1 MNKLKIKSGAI
12 SFSKF
17 FLVLILFSGVLFSG
31 CSLFQKKYEKTEKKE
46 ITVSTVNKKK
56 VVLNN
61 TNGDIKI
68 TKSPVDSVLRVKAEV
83 TYRLT
88 KKEMAENKDR
98 IKFEVDSASDV
109 IKISADYVRVKRII
123 NFDINLGTDID
134 YELIV
139 PDGIE
144 VSIDN
149 TNGETEVS
157 EISNKLE
164 INQTNGKLNLMHPT
178 GFITADL
185 TNGKI
190 TGDLDSSKGLN
201 LKTTNGSISLTL
213 SSTFSGKFRMET
225 TNGKITKKDFDFR
238 DVNDDK
244 KLFRGTLGNGDAD
257 IRLDTTNGKI
267 TLTKK

>member
-12 SFSKF
+12 RFSKL
-17 FLVLILFSGVLFSG
+17 FLVLALLSGVLFSG

-88 KKEMAENKDR
+88 KKELAENIER
-98 IKFEVDSASDV
+98 IKFEVDSSSDV
-109 IKISADYVRVKRII
+109 IKINADYVRIKRIF
-123 NFDINLGTDID
+123 NFDLHIGNNID
-134 YELIV
+134 YELFV
-139 PDGIE
+139 PEGIE

-149 TNGETEVS
+149 TNGKTEVT
-157 EISNKLE
+157 EISNKLD
-164 INQTNGKLNLMHPT
+164 INQTNGRLNLTHPT
-178 GFITADL
+178 GYISADL

-201 LKTTNGSISLTL
+201 LKSTNGNISLTL
-213 SSTFSGKFRMET
+213 SSTFSGKFRIET
-225 TNGKITKKDFDFR
+225 TNGKIVKKDFDFR

-257 IRLDTTNGKI
+257 IRLETTNGKI
-267 TLTKK
+267 TLIKK